1 MPEIFPTQVSKSS
14 TYFVSANIMC
24 LDLGFS
30 IYSSRVPRMGVDA
43 LSWEGQEHV
52 AAALQH
58 IKTDRKRL
66 NALEMVRT

>member
-1 MPEIFPTQVSKSS
+1 MLEFFPTQVSKSS

-24 LDLGFS
+24 LDLGFP
-30 IYSSRVPRMGVDA
+30 IYSSRVPRIGVEA
-43 LSWEGQEHV
+43 LSREGQKHV

-66 NALEMVRT
+66 NALKMVRT